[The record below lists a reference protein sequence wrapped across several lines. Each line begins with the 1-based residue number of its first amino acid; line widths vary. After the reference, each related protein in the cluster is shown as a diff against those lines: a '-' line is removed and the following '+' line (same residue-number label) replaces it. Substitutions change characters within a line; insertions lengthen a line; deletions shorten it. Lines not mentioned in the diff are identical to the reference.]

1 MAYFGNKAR
10 VDQEQNQEEDDWLI
24 TYSDTVTLLMA
35 FFAVLVAVSDFNVPM
50 YEKVK
55 AGLSEHLGRSDKE
68 RPTGILQLQ
77 ASQTM
82 VTSSTEAEVGT
93 DKDGLVLDFPAL
105 EFFEPG
111 SAALKPSAN
120 PVLKEVAGLVTR
132 IDFNSYTIEVQGHT
146 DDSPIETETIPSNWE
161 LSALRATN
169 VVRRLIDFG
178 VQSRR
183 LSAVGLAET
192 KPKAP
197 NRDAAGNPIPRNQAQ
212 NRRIVIRVFP
222 GSRDER
228 DLDLDTA
235 KALRGGASD
244 LTVGTTGI
252 TVPLKR

>member
-10 VDQEQNQEEDDWLI
+10 VDQEQKQDEDDWLI

-55 AGLSEHLGRSDKE
+55 QGLSEHLGRSDSE
-68 RPTGILQLQ
+68 RPSSLLQLQ
-77 ASQTM
+77 AGQT
-82 VTSSTEAEVGT
+82 VVSSSSEAEVGT

-111 SAALKPSAN
+111 SAVLKPQAS

-132 IDFNSYTIEVQGHT
+132 IDFNSYLIEVQGHT
-146 DDSPIETETIPSNWE
+146 DDSPIETDKIPSNWE

-169 VVRRLIDFG
+169 VVRKLIDFG
-178 VQSRR
+178 VQPRR

-192 KPKAP
+192 MPKVP
-197 NRDAAGNPIPRNQAQ
+197 NRDTAGNAIPRNQAQ

-222 GSRDER
+222 GARDQR
-228 DLDLDTA
+228 ALDMDTA